1 MRTAFVGSALTAA
14 KPTRLW
20 VWFTKKRFIL
30 PTGALTFF
38 ITSMTDNSMAIS
50 RRSYLI
56 LKARQS
62 SQHTSRVPLCGALEA
77 VATMAFEHPEWDMDE
92 VKTWD
97 QWEKQRHRLVGA
109 RRTLSKNSKVTRRP
123 QT

>member
-1 MRTAFVGSALTAA
+1 MSTPFDRPALTAA

-38 ITSMTDNSMAIS
+38 ITSMTDDSMMIS
-50 RRSYLI
+50 RQSYLT
-56 LKARQS
+56 LKSRQP
-62 SQHTSRVPLCGALEA
+62 SQHAFPVPLCVATEA
-77 VATMAFEHPEWDMDE
+77 VATMAIEHPEWDMDE
-92 VKTWD
+92 IKTWD

-109 RRTLSKNSKVTRRP
+109 GRTSSRTSKVTRRS